1 MKQNG
6 GFLRKGEM
14 LFLFRVEHIQSG
26 ETSLLITFKSVR
38 FRTEMYNTMA
48 FFFFLLV
55 DLSVLL
61 PSFSSFFYTIL
72 VSYYCRMYYFKYMS
86 CSLFLALDYS
96 FDI

>member
-48 FFFFLLV
+48 FFFVLV